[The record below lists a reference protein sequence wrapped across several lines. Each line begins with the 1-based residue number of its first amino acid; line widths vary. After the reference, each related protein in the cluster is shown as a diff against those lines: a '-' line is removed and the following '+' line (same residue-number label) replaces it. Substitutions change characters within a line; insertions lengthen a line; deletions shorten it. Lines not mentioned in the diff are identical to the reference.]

1 MIYANARADESRRQ
15 LIEAFQ
21 DFDAIFT
28 HDLMKQLSIEKKD
41 PGFKT
46 LRYSCD
52 NLKANWY
59 LTFSEDLFQSTK

>member
-46 LRYSCD
+46 LRYSRD
-52 NLKANWY
+52 IK
-59 LTFSEDLFQSTK
+59 S

>member
-1 MIYANARADESRRQ
+1 MIYANARADENRRQ

-46 LRYSCD
+46 LRYSCAI
-52 NLKANWY
+52 K
-59 LTFSEDLFQSTK
+59 S